1 MSLKIINKTEFIQKF
16 LIPVSKINELC
27 SLTLEEN
34 CISNLNRTA
43 DTNFSLYA
51 LTNDI
56 EYKGN
61 KRVISFADIKRFI
74 KVLDCIPSDEA
85 INLIVNENNI
95 EYASH
100 STRFKFHLIDDNIVR
115 GPSFNIDKINS
126 LEYDC
131 EFSFNYNSYMNL
143 IKSSTFIIDSSK
155 IYLHNEGENV
165 IAELTDKTKN
175 NIDTYSTAISNSF
188 KGNPIQKPIG
198 FDFDLFKNVA
208 FPKNGIEI
216 KIKLNTK
223 IGFVAFEIQ
232 DGNYKLKY
240 IATAKMN

>member
-1 MSLKIINKTEFIQKF
+1 MSLKIINKSNFVQKF
-16 LIPVSKINELC
+16 LTPISKINELC
-27 SLTLEEN
+27 SLTLEN
-34 CISNLNRTA
+34 NSISNLNRTA

-51 LTNDI
+51 LTDDVKY
-56 EYKGN
+56 EGP
-61 KRVISFADIKRFI
+61 KRSISFADIKRFI
-74 KVLDCIPSDEA
+74 KVLDCINSDEN
-85 INLIVNENNI
+85 IDLTLNENSI
-95 EYASH
+95 EYSSH

-115 GPSFNIDKINS
+115 GPSFSIDKINS
-126 LEYDC
+126 LEFDC
-131 EFSFNYNSYMNL
+131 EFSFNHSSYMSL

-165 IAELTDKTKN
+165 IAELTDKTKS
-175 NIDTYSTAISNSF
+175 NIDTYSTVISNSF
-188 KGNPIQKPIG
+188 KGDQISKPIG
-198 FDFDLFKNVA
+198 FDFDLFKNVS
-208 FPKNGIEI
+208 FPRNGEI

>member
-1 MSLKIINKTEFIQKF
+1 MSLKILNKSSFIQKF
-16 LIPVSKINELC
+16 LTPISKINELC
-27 SLTLEEN
+27 SLTLEN
-34 CISNLNRTA
+34 NSISNLNRTA

-51 LTNDI
+51 LTDDI
-56 EYKGN
+56 KYEGS

-74 KVLDCIPSDEA
+74 KVLDCIPSDT
-85 INLIVNENNI
+85 NLELILNENSI
-95 EYASH
+95 EYSSH

-115 GPSFNIDKINS
+115 GPSFSIDKINS
-126 LEYDC
+126 LEFDC
-131 EFSFNYNSYMNL
+131 EFTFSHSAYMSL
-143 IKSSTFIIDSSK
+143 IKSSTFIVDSSK

-175 NIDTYSTAISNSF
+175 NIDTYSTVISNTF
-188 KGNPIQKPIG
+188 KGDNIEKAIG
-198 FDFDLFKNVA
+198 FDFDLFKNVS
-208 FPKNGIEI
+208 FPKNEEI